1 VTLQSSEPRVGT
13 KRGPY
18 RVTRNH
24 PFGLSGKEA
33 LILDMLRFGATN
45 AAIAKQLNRS
55 RRTVEHH
62 VSSILTKLGVSS
74 RKEAAG
80 RVGVHSCAGRAGET
94 N

>member
-1 VTLQSSEPRVGT
+1 VTLQSPQPRVGA

-18 RVTRNH
+18 RVARNH

-33 LILDMLRFGATN
+33 LILDMLRIGATN
-45 AAIAKQLNRS
+45 AAIAEHLNRS

-74 RKEAAG
+74 RIEAARRAG
-80 RVGVHSCAGRAGET
+80 AHSRTGRADET

>member
-1 VTLQSSEPRVGT
+1 VTLQSSEPPVGT

-18 RVTRNH
+18 RVSRNH

-33 LILDMLRFGATN
+33 LILEMLRVGATN
-45 AAIAKQLNRS
+45 AAIAEQLNRS

-62 VSSILTKLGVSS
+62 VSAILTKLGVSS
-74 RKEAAG
+74 RIEAAHRAGAHSRTG
-80 RVGVHSCAGRAGET
+80 REGET